1 VVAAA
6 LSAPFAAR
14 DGRTSVFITERVVF
28 RTVDGALELIEIAPG
43 IDLEKDVLQQMGFRP
58 RIASDLKRMDKRL
71 FMPAV
76 MNLRA
81 DIEAK
86 AQPAGRSQAIL
97 RRAV

>member
-1 VVAAA
+1 
-6 LSAPFAAR
+6 
-14 DGRTSVFITERVVF
+14 
-28 RTVDGALELIEIAPG
+28 
-43 IDLEKDVLQQMGFRP
+43 
-58 RIASDLKRMDKRL
+58 MDKRL

-86 AQPAGRSQAIL
+86 AQPAGRSRTIL